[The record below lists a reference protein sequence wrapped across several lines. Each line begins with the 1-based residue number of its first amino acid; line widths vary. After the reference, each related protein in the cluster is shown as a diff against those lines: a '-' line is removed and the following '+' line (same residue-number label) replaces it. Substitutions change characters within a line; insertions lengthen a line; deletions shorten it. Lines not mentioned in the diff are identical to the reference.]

1 MVIPLVGYLP
11 CMPGTPPPMN
21 RIQRALR
28 AADALQRRGAVLGF
42 LYGVMKKYGDDRAGQ
57 LAALLTYYG
66 FLTIFPLLLLFV
78 TIVGMVAGSDP
89 SLAHRIEHSVF
100 SQFPV
105 IGSGS
110 SAHGL
115 TLANSIHALHKNSAI
130 GLAVGIVGLLWGSQG
145 ASQTGQFAMA
155 QVWNIPGVER
165 PSYWARFART
175 WILTAMLGV
184 FVILS
189 FALAGVASWGQHGLA
204 IRVGG
209 IAGSLVVNGLAYV
222 VMFRVLTPKHVGTRR
237 LVPGALAGAAFWTVL
252 QNVGTELVEHQLR
265 GSSQVYGAFAV
276 VLGLIAWIYLAMN
289 MTMYAAEAN
298 VVLTRRLWPRSL
310 VQPPLTDADQAV
322 LAAIAKQETRRPE
335 QRVEVAFAPDP
346 PDRDQVPTEDPIPT
360 G

>member
-1 MVIPLVGYLP
+1 MGIPPVGYLSIRAKSP
-11 CMPGTPPPMN
+11 APMS

-28 AADALQRRGAVLGF
+28 ALDAFQRRRPALGF
-42 LYGVMKKYGDDRAGQ
+42 LYGVVKKYGDDRCGQ
-57 LAALLTYYG
+57 LAALLAYYA

-78 TIVGMVAGSDP
+78 TVVGMVAGSDP
-89 SLAHRIEHSVF
+89 SFAQSLEHSVF

-110 SAHGL
+110 SAHGF
-115 TLANSIHALHKNSAI
+115 TLANSIHALHRNSAI

-165 PSYWARFART
+165 PNYWARFVRT

-189 FALAGVASWGQHGLA
+189 FALSGVATWGEHSVA
-204 IRVGG
+204 IRAGG
-209 IAGSLVVNGLAYV
+209 FAGSLVLNALAYV
-222 VMFRVLTPKHVGTRR
+222 VGFRVLTPKVVGTHR
-237 LVPGALAGAAFWTVL
+237 LVPGALVGAAIWTVL
-252 QNVGTELVEHQLR
+252 QNVGTELIEHQLR
-265 GSSQVYGAFAV
+265 GASQVYGSFAV

-289 MTMYAAEAN
+289 LSMYAAEAN

-310 VQPPLTDADQAV
+310 VQPPLTDSDESV
-322 LAAIAKQETRRPE
+322 LTAIAKQETRRPE
-335 QRVEVAFAPDP
+335 QRVEVGFERAPKAQQ
-346 PDRDQVPTEDPIPT
+346 RATTEDPVPA